1 MRLLYYIA
9 LLALPFQVSA
19 EADMDVLALADQSYT
34 DDLPIVLSATRLSQ
48 PISEAPVAMTVI
60 DRDMIEASGARNIP
74 DVLRLVPGFQVG
86 YFDGNSPVVTY
97 HGHSGEHNTR
107 LQVLIDGR
115 SVYEPA
121 FNAVPWSD
129 LEVGMDDIEHIEVTR
144 GPNAATYGNNS
155 FFAVI
160 SITTRHAVESQGQ
173 YVRVRAGSGDTLDAT
188 YTFGGQQGDLDYRV
202 TVNTTNDDGTNLL
215 RDETAADGLSY
226 RLDWQLTGED
236 RIMYQ
241 GGYKDILLGDHESVP
256 EESPYTGHSI
266 ENISLFQLIKWEHA
280 PSSANS
286 YSLQYYY
293 NRHQYNET
301 SPAMIYDDI
310 NNTLVLLGFD
320 PYTYVA
326 NLEILSERHDVE
338 FNNILQPGNNLR
350 IVWGASARL
359 DEAGGYLD
367 GGTLF
372 RTARTQQFELYR
384 GYTHGEWEF
393 IPDWLLNAG
402 YMVEYNEISGNDHS
416 PRLTLIHHINNE
428 HTLRIST
435 SKATRTPTVWEEDG
449 ELIYRHNL
457 TSNNGGPPASPV
469 PGYQNIKELILT
481 EFSML
486 GGLQSEKISRT
497 ELGYIGQLLNNQLTI
512 DLTVF
517 QDKTSRLI
525 TTTEIP
531 TPVPQS
537 TQYDLSYPGEVYT
550 FENALA
556 SEIRG
561 LELSIEYRFNK
572 SFRSYLFYSHLA
584 LESSGDLT
592 ITEAERR
599 IREIAVSAPED
610 SGGLM
615 LVRNWNN
622 NLDTSLMLYR
632 AEDFDWLDRNNE
644 QSTDGFTKI
653 DMRIAKNWL
662 TAREKVTLTL
672 IGQNLLGTHY
682 DYNQTSYISSGEINR
697 PGSPQDRRLFVE
709 LGLKFN

>member
-1 MRLLYYIA
+1 MRTLNYIA
-9 LLALPFQVSA
+9 LIALPCQVFAVS
-19 EADMDVLALADQSYT
+19 DTDVLALSDQSYA

-86 YFDGNSPVVTY
+86 YFDGNSPVVAY
-97 HGHSGEHNTR
+97 HGHSGEDNTR
-107 LQVLIDGR
+107 MQVLVDGR

-129 LEVGMDDIEHIEVTR
+129 LEVGLDDIERIEVTR

-160 SITTRHAVESQGQ
+160 SIITRHAVESQGQ
-173 YVRVRAGSGDTLDAT
+173 YVRVRAGSEDTLDAT
-188 YTFGGQQGDLDYRV
+188 YTFGGQSGELDYRV
-202 TVNTTNDDGTNLL
+202 TVNTSNDDGTDLL

-226 RLDWQLTGED
+226 RLDWQISDKD

-241 GGYKDILLGDHESVP
+241 GGYKESLLGDHLFVP
-256 EESPYTGHSI
+256 EENPYTGHSI
-266 ENISLFQLIKWEHA
+266 ESSSLFQLIKWEHL
-280 PSSANS
+280 PETDNS

-293 NRHQYNET
+293 SKFRYDET
-301 SPAMIYDDI
+301 SPTQSYEFIDNILVPLGYDP
-310 NNTLVLLGFD
+310 VLF
-320 PYTYVA
+320 TA

-338 FNNILQPGNNLR
+338 FNNILQPSNNLR

-372 RTARTQQFELYR
+372 STAPTQQFKLYR
-384 GYTHGEWEF
+384 GFTHGEWEF

-416 PRLTLIHHINNE
+416 PRLALIHHVNNE
-428 HTLRIST
+428 HTIRIST
-435 SKATRTPTVWEEDG
+435 SKATRTPTLWEEDG
-449 ELIYRHNL
+449 VLIYRHNL
-457 TSNNGGPPASPV
+457 TSNNGGPPV
-469 PGYQNIKELILT
+469 GFGGFNELIQT
-481 EFSML
+481 EFGML
-486 GGLQSEKISRT
+486 GGLQSEKITRT
-497 ELGYIGQLLNNQLTI
+497 ELGYIGQFLNNQLTI
-512 DLTVF
+512 DLTRFV
-517 QDKTSRLI
+517 DKTSRLI

-531 TPVPQS
+531 APAPLS
-537 TQYDLSYPGEVYT
+537 TQYDLSYPGEIYT

-561 LELSIEYRFNK
+561 LELSIEYRPSKN
-572 SFRSYLFYSHLA
+572 FRTYLFYSHLE
-584 LESSGDLT
+584 LKSSGDIT
-592 ITEAERR
+592 ITETERR
-599 IREIAVSAPED
+599 IREISLSVPED

-615 LVRNWNN
+615 VIRNWNN
-622 NLDTSLMLYR
+622 NVDTSLMLYR
-632 AEDFDWLDRNNE
+632 AEDFDWLDKNNE
-644 QSTDGFTKI
+644 QSTNGFTKV
-653 DMRIAKNWL
+653 DMRIAKNWQ
-662 TAREKVTLTL
+662 TSREKFTIAL

-682 DYNQTSYISSGEINR
+682 DYNQTTYYTTGAVNY
-697 PGSPQDRRLFVE
+697 PGSPQDRRVYIE